1 MPARK
6 TWRAYGF
13 IYFYNVKSTAK
24 IFFLLSALACA
35 APLRAGDFDAL
46 PPAGNRFL
54 LLERKDAGRI
64 LGGAELST
72 AAETGEAGDLS
83 GGMPFNYSE
92 DSWNSAREAVETG
105 RFRQEELAP
114 LVSTAAFAE
123 EPAAPEQQV
132 EFRESGTS
140 LSVTGRKVIAL
151 SYSGKKFLNEQ
162 TTATRARSLSLF
174 EITQQ
179 MQVRMQGK
187 VGQKI
192 TVNVDYDDTKL
203 DKQDIS
209 VVYQG
214 DPNEVVQNVS
224 FGDIDLSLPATEFV
238 SYNKQLFG
246 IRADLKTNRLKFTF
260 VGSRT
265 KGLTKTRQF
274 TGNTQFQGVDIL
286 DTNYLRR
293 KYYDVSFGNTARL
306 PIRSGTERV
315 YIDQQTL
322 AQVDGITIFSMTG
335 KDMAVQSSTYTGRF
349 QLLSPNIDYVMDYSK
364 GLLTFNRTLNPQEVV
379 LIEYQ
384 NTGGTFL
391 SQNGSTGSVTADA
404 LAGEIFPA
412 IIKTPSDIAL
422 SSVPAISDLQVSH
435 KAELKTYYSI
445 GQSNIVRDNGNGNF
459 TVKVQDLNRTEVL
472 PTLTN
477 NMPKYPDTIEV
488 DFEQGIFRL
497 KQPFTLDGAPAA
509 SPDPQIYSAAPSS
522 KRIIRVEY
530 SFRFKTFLLEPSI
543 VLQSEVVR
551 VDGKKLGRN
560 EEYFIDYDSGFI
572 TFYYPERVG
581 QDSKIEIVYEVSPF
595 GGVGNQSLVGGRAS
609 YDFGSH
615 FSVGST
621 LLYQGGIKA
630 NTVPNITD
638 LTNSMMVYEGDAQLK
653 SLNLLGLRTS
663 LGGEA
668 AQSVLKPN
676 LNKYALIDNMEGV
689 KQEDSPSMDRN
700 FWFIAANPGLIPADP
715 LALPQGWYNEN
726 IKSSLINPASTSE
739 GTQQVLSINYDFNV
753 SSEVSIVYPLSATG
767 LDFSQKNVLEL
778 VVFGQKPLGLDGPQ
792 FNIHLGQISEDA
804 DGRGGESFICAS
816 GLVLNGA
823 PKSEDRN
830 CDEQVSSAEDIGW
843 LYAPAN
849 TSNTA
854 RYGAGNGRLDS
865 EDLNKNGRLDYGDF
879 TGGSFGYVNNAK
891 FRDNNDSGAEKNH
904 IDFDGW
910 HTLYLPLAIT
920 STDTFKWNAVKQVRI
935 SLKQKPGGATKGVIK
950 FARISTVGNTW
961 TVQTTTDTGSLQA
974 IGVNNQD
981 NPGYTPIHEAGGD
994 ATSVYNDLY
1003 GSASEQKQKSNSS
1016 ALTEQTLALIYA
1028 DIYSTS
1034 TVHVYRKF
1042 TTAIDIS
1049 QHEELRFLV
1058 KSESVDSGASFFI
1071 KAGDVNNY
1079 FKASVPLNFT
1089 GWRLITVK
1097 QKDTTEDK
1105 IPDVWVRSTPGV
1117 EISSRGTPSLQQV
1130 PQFIAGVEAT
1140 DAAGHGGTVYF
1151 NELHVAAP
1159 LTRKGNARKVEGS
1172 FEIPGWASFG
1182 GKHRF
1187 MDRSF
1192 QTPVTAIANQDNE
1205 QNSGYLNITRL
1216 SFFPVN
1222 VTAARQITVTPN
1234 TLTTGA
1240 NNLVNSLQQGRV
1252 KKFDGTASGNL
1263 SIGALP
1269 KLGLNY
1275 SKGVT
1280 DYSLLSRKDN
1290 RDLYA
1295 ANLAYSVPGS
1305 LRVLPRSINLN
1316 YSLGSS
1322 RVDYD
1327 ASGLAL
1333 TDGLFET
1340 RERTDAYGARLAFIP
1355 WNGSA
1360 FNPGYSLQTA
1370 REERAPVSD
1379 PLRTERYNK
1388 SMQQTMD
1395 VNSNFLF
1402 ARWLNP
1408 SVNYSV
1414 TTMESNNL
1422 NTTTVTV
1429 AQASR
1434 IFPAGRI
1441 KSVNRTAQGGVALT
1455 VSMNDLMPRNRL
1467 LRSLVLSSNYQIQ
1480 DGDSWTNVEKEYN
1493 TRSRLWLRDSMRPS
1507 SPFALRNSV
1516 TLRDTVSSTQ
1526 RWQPFEGYSFKGS
1539 AAPLSTLSLTNNFSN
1554 SVQRSEVTGTTSKSV
1569 NRTFPDMILSLSQLE
1584 TLLRARR
1591 WAQSATINLKYS
1603 RNTNEVKAVSFDTSG
1618 TYGTDLRFKLLN
1630 KVDTAASY
1638 NLRLSEKQDL
1648 RVNQRTQSVRHDD
1661 ATLQG
1666 TFDYK
1671 KFRFTPKMDYVS
1683 DKTKAALG
1691 VVTANT
1697 RTITPSMLIKSDFQ
1711 LPKGLKLPFM
1721 KKAILFTNR
1730 IVWTTTLSYA
1740 IKSSPITIA
1749 DNNRL
1754 FSLNSSADYEAAK
1767 NLRLT
1772 FNAGL
1777 QRLWH
1782 KYLKQEEY
1790 LSYQAGSTLTFQF

>member
-1 MPARK
+1 MKAK
-6 TWRAYGF
+6 
-13 IYFYNVKSTAK
+13 AK
-24 IFFLLSALACA
+24 IFLFLAALACA
-35 APLRAGDFDAL
+35 APSRAADFA
-46 PPAGNRFL
+46 PPVPVGGRFL
-54 LLERKDAGRI
+54 LLERKDPGKL
-64 LGGAELST
+64 LGGTEVST
-72 AAETGEAGDLS
+72 AAETGMENISGDL
-83 GGMPFNYSE
+83 PFSYSE

-105 RFRQEELAP
+105 RFRGEELSP
-114 LVSTAAFAE
+114 LPAAGTAAEAPAGP
-123 EPAAPEQQV
+123 EPQV

-151 SYSGKKFLNEQ
+151 SYSGKKFFNEQ

-214 DPNEVVQNVS
+214 DPSEVVQNVS

-246 IRADLKTNRLKFTF
+246 IRADLKTNRLKLTF

-274 TGNTQFQGVDIL
+274 TGNTQFQGADIL

-293 KYYDVSFGNTARL
+293 KYYDITFGNTTRL
-306 PIRSGTERV
+306 PIKSGTERI

-322 AQVDGITIFSMTG
+322 AQVDGVTVFALTG
-335 KDMAVQSSTYTGRF
+335 KDMAVQASTYTGRF
-349 QLLSPNIDYVMDYSK
+349 QLMNPGVDYVMDYAK

-379 LIEYQ
+379 IIDYQ
-384 NTGGTFL
+384 NMNGIPL
-391 SQNGSTGSVTADA
+391 SQNGSPASIAADIAPGSL
-404 LAGEIFPA
+404 LAVPA
-412 IIKTPSDIAL
+412 IIKTPNDISL
-422 SSVPAISDLQVSH
+422 SSEPAASDARVSH
-435 KAELKTYYSI
+435 KCEMKTYYSI
-445 GQSNIVRDNGNGNF
+445 GQSNIVRDNGSGNF
-459 TVKVQDLNRTEVL
+459 ILKVQDLNRTPVL
-472 PTLTN
+472 VRGYDPTPADVN
-477 NMPKYPDTIEV
+477 PVIKYPETIEV
-488 DFEQGIFRL
+488 DFEQGIIRL
-497 KQPFTLDGAPAA
+497 KNPFLSESSTSAA
-509 SPDPQIYSAAPSS
+509 DEQIYSAAPSS

-581 QDSKIEIVYEVSPF
+581 QDAKIEIVYEVSPF
-595 GGVGNQSLVGGRAS
+595 GGVGNQSLVGGRVS

-621 LLYQGGIKA
+621 LLYQGGIKS

-653 SLNLLGLRTS
+653 GLSLFGLKAS
-663 LGGEA
+663 LGAEA
-668 AQSVLKPN
+668 AQSRLNPN
-676 LNKYALIDNMEGV
+676 LNDYALIDNMEGV
-689 KQEDSPSMDRN
+689 KQEDSPSMDKN
-700 FWFIAANPGLIPADP
+700 FWFISANPTQGPADP
-715 LALPQGWYNEN
+715 LALDWYNEN
-726 IKSSLINPASTSE
+726 IKSNVINSASTSDSN
-739 GTQQVLSINYDFNV
+739 QLVLAYKYDF
-753 SSEVSIVYPLSATG
+753 SISTEVSIVYPLSTTG
-767 LDFSQKNVLEL
+767 LDFSQKNVLEM
-778 VVFGQKPLGLDGPQ
+778 VVYGENGTTAGTEGPQ
-792 FNIHLGQISEDA
+792 FNIHLGQVSEDA
-804 DGRGGESFICAS
+804 DNTGGQLFDHCAS
-816 GLVLNGA
+816 GLVLNHA
-823 PKSEDRN
+823 PKSEDLN
-830 CDEQVSSAEDIGW
+830 CDEQVSSSEDIGW
-843 LYAPAN
+843 LYAPPGA
-849 TSNTA
+849 SSK

-865 EDLNKNGRLDYGDF
+865 EDLNKNGRLDAQDF
-879 TGGSFGYVNNAK
+879 TGGGFGYVNGSKFTDTTDLLAK
-891 FRDNNDSGAEKNH
+891 NSVNFT
-904 IDFDGW
+904 GW
-910 HTLYLPLAIT
+910 RTLYLPLTIT
-920 STDTFKWNAVKQVRI
+920 STDTFKWNAIKQVRI
-935 SLKQKPGGATKGVIK
+935 SLKKAPGGASSGIIK
-950 FARISTVGNTW
+950 FARISAVGNTW
-961 TVQTTTDTGSLQA
+961 TVQSSTNTGSLQA

-981 NPGYTPIHEAGGD
+981 NPGYTPIHEAGGE
-994 ATSVYNDLY
+994 ATIVFNNLY
-1003 GSASEQKQKSNSS
+1003 GSVSEQKQKNNSS
-1016 ALTEQTLALIYA
+1016 GVTEQTLSLRY
-1028 DIYSTS
+1028 DNIYSAASS
-1034 TVHVYRKF
+1034 TGPTVYIYRKF

-1049 QHEELRFLV
+1049 QHEAVRFLV
-1058 KSESVDSGASFFI
+1058 KSESGPQSGVSFFL
-1071 KAGDVNNY
+1071 KAGDANTY

-1089 GWRLITVK
+1089 GWRLITIA
-1097 QKDTTEDK
+1097 QEDITGDK
-1105 IPDVWVRSTPGV
+1105 IPDIWAPSTPGV
-1117 EISSRGTPSLQQV
+1117 EITSRGMPSLQQV

-1140 DAAGHGGTVYF
+1140 DGSGHSGVVYF
-1151 NELHVAAP
+1151 NELHVSEP
-1159 LTRKGNARKVEGS
+1159 LVRVGNARKVEGA
-1172 FEIPGWASFG
+1172 FEIPGWFSFG

-1205 QNSGYLNITRL
+1205 QQTGYLNITRMA
-1216 SFFPVN
+1216 FFPVN
-1222 VTAARQITVTPN
+1222 LTAARQTTVTPN
-1234 TLTTGA
+1234 TLVTGS

-1252 KKFDGTASGNL
+1252 KKFDGSASGSLN
-1263 SIGALP
+1263 IGALP

-1275 SKGVT
+1275 SKGIT
-1280 DYSLLSRKDN
+1280 DYSLLSRKDD
-1290 RDLYA
+1290 RALYA
-1295 ANLAYSVPGS
+1295 ANVAYSVPGAVP
-1305 LRVLPRSINLN
+1305 VLPRSLNFN
-1316 YSLGSS
+1316 YSLGRS
-1322 RVDYD
+1322 RVNYD
-1327 ASGLAL
+1327 PSRLLNLAGLYE
-1333 TDGLFET
+1333 TD
-1340 RERTDAYGARLAFIP
+1340 ERTDAYGGKLTFIP
-1355 WNGSA
+1355 WNGSS

-1370 REERAPVSD
+1370 REERAPLSA
-1379 PLRTERYNK
+1379 PLQSERYAK
-1388 SMQQTMD
+1388 SMQQTVD
-1395 VNSNFLF
+1395 VNSNLLF

-1408 SVNYSV
+1408 SANYSV
-1414 TTMESNNL
+1414 TTIESNNL

-1429 AQASR
+1429 AQASK
-1434 IFPAGRI
+1434 IFAPGLI

-1455 VSMNDLMPRNRL
+1455 LSMNDLAPRNRL

-1480 DGDSWTNVEKEYN
+1480 DGDAWANVEKEYN
-1493 TRSRLWLRDSMRPS
+1493 TRPRLWLRDSMKPA
-1507 SPFALRNSV
+1507 SPYAQRNSV

-1554 SVQRSEVTGTTSKSV
+1554 SVQRSEITGTISKSV
-1569 NRTFPDMILSLSQLE
+1569 NRTFPDMIVSLSQLE
-1584 TLLRARR
+1584 NLLRVRR

-1603 RNTNEVKAVSFDTSG
+1603 RNTNEAKNISLDTSG

-1638 NLRLSEKQDL
+1638 NLRLSDKKDL
-1648 RVNQRTQSVRHDD
+1648 RVDQRTQETRHDD

-1666 TFDYK
+1666 TFDVR
-1671 KFRFTPKMDYVS
+1671 KFRFTPKADYVS
-1683 DKTKAALG
+1683 DVTKAALG

-1697 RTITPSMLIKSDFQ
+1697 RTITPSLLIKSDFQ

-1721 KKAILFTNR
+1721 KKAIVFTNR

-1777 QRLWH
+1777 QRFWH
-1782 KYLKQEEY
+1782 KFLKQEEY
-1790 LSYQAGSTLTFQF
+1790 LAYQAGSTLTFQF

>member
-1 MPARK
+1 MKA
-6 TWRAYGF
+6 TANILAF
-13 IYFYNVKSTAK
+13 ITV
-24 IFFLLSALACA
+24 LACA
-35 APLRAGDFDAL
+35 APSRAADFAA
-46 PPAGNRFL
+46 PSPSGGRFL
-54 LLERKDAGRI
+54 LLERKDAGKV

-72 AAETGEAGDLS
+72 AAETGDMEGTSGDL
-83 GGMPFNYSE
+83 PFSYSQ

-105 RFRQEELAP
+105 RFRHSELSP
-114 LVSTAAFAE
+114 LASAGLPAD

-151 SYSGKKFLNEQ
+151 SYSGKKFLNDQ
-162 TTATRARSLSLF
+162 NTVTRARSLSLF

-192 TVNVDYDDTKL
+192 TVNVDYDDTKQ

-246 IRADLKTNRLKFTF
+246 IRADLKTSRLKLTF

-265 KGLTKTRQF
+265 KGQTKTRQF
-274 TGNTQFQGVDIL
+274 TGNTQFQGADIL

-293 KYYDVSFGNTARL
+293 KYYDVTFGNTARL
-306 PIRSGTERV
+306 PLKSGTERV

-322 AQVDGITIFSMTG
+322 AQVDGVTIFEKTG
-335 KDMAVQSSTYTGRF
+335 KDMAVQSSSYTGRF
-349 QLLSPNIDYVMDYSK
+349 QLLSPGIDYVMDYSK
-364 GLLTFNRTLNPQEVV
+364 GLVTFNRTLNPQEVV
-379 LIEYQ
+379 IIEYQ

-391 SQNGSTGSVTADA
+391 SQNGSTSSITADA
-404 LAGEIFPA
+404 LPGEIFPA

-422 SSVPAISDLQVSH
+422 SSITAVSDLQVSH
-435 KAELKTYYSI
+435 KCELKTYYSI
-445 GQSNIVRDNGNGNF
+445 GQSNIVRDNGSGNF

-472 PTLTN
+472 PTATN
-477 NMPKYPDTIEV
+477 NMPKYPDSIEV

-497 KQPFTLDGAPAA
+497 KQPFTLDGEPAT

-560 EEYFIDYDSGFI
+560 EDYFIDYDSGFI

-581 QDSKIEIVYEVSPF
+581 QDSKIEIIYEVSPF
-595 GGVGNQSLVGGRAS
+595 GGVGNQSLVGGRVS

-615 FSVGST
+615 FSLGST
-621 LLYQGGIKA
+621 LLYQGGIKS
-630 NTVPNITD
+630 NTVPNVTD

-653 SLNLLGLRTS
+653 GLSLFGLKAS
-663 LGGEA
+663 LGAEA
-668 AQSVLKPN
+668 AQSRLNPN
-676 LNKYALIDNMEGV
+676 LNDYALIDNMEGV
-689 KQEDSPSMDRN
+689 KQEDSPAMDKN
-700 FWFIAANPGLIPADP
+700 YWFIAANPTTSPADP
-715 LALPQGWYNEN
+715 LALDWYNEN
-726 IKSSLINPASTSE
+726 ISATEINSAATSE
-739 GTQQVLSINYDFNV
+739 GTQQVLSIRYDFTKAQ
-753 SSEVSIVYPLSATG
+753 EVSIVYPLSPTG

-778 VVFGQKPLGLDGPQ
+778 VVYGSTGAYGPQ
-792 FNIHLGQISEDA
+792 FNIHLGQVNEDA
-804 DGRGGESFICAS
+804 DNTGGDTFSCAS
-816 GLVLNGA
+816 GRVITFA
-823 PKSEDRN
+823 PSSEDLN
-830 CDEQVSSAEDIGW
+830 CDEQVSSSEDIGW
-843 LYAPAN
+843 LYKVGA
-849 TSNTA
+849 SER
-854 RYGAGNGRLDS
+854 RYGAANGRLDS
-865 EDLNKNGRLDYGDF
+865 EDLNKNGRLDAQDF
-879 TGGSFGYVNNAK
+879 TGGSFGYVNGSK
-891 FRDNNDSGAEKNH
+891 FADNNDSGALKNQ
-904 IDFDGW
+904 INFDGW

-920 STDTFKWNAVKQVRI
+920 STDTFKWNAIKQVRI
-935 SLKQKPGGATKGVIK
+935 SLKKSAGGSDTGVVK

-961 TVQTTTDTGSLQA
+961 TVQSSTNTGSIQA
-974 IGVNNQD
+974 IGMNNQD

-994 ATSVYNDLY
+994 AASVFNDLY
-1003 GSASEQKQKSNSS
+1003 GSVSEQKQKTNASS
-1016 ALTEQTLALIYA
+1016 LTEQTLALNYGNISA
-1028 DIYSTS
+1028 TS
-1034 TVHVYRKF
+1034 TVYVYRKF

-1049 QHEELRFLV
+1049 QHEKVRFLV
-1058 KSESVDSGASFFI
+1058 RGPNSDGSTDANSAGSSFYI
-1071 KAGDVNNY
+1071 RAGDANNY
-1079 FKASVPLNFT
+1079 FKAAVPLDFT
-1089 GWRLITVK
+1089 GWRLITVS
-1097 QKDTTEDK
+1097 QEDVNGDK
-1105 IPDVWVRSTPGV
+1105 IPDIWVPSTSGV

-1130 PQFIAGVEAT
+1130 PQIIVGVEAT
-1140 DAAGHGGTVYF
+1140 DANSHTGVVYF
-1151 NELHVAAP
+1151 NELHVADP
-1159 LTRKGNARKVEGS
+1159 LTRVGNARKVEGA
-1172 FEIPGWASFG
+1172 FEIPGWFSFG

-1187 MDRSF
+1187 VDRSF

-1205 QNSGYLNITRL
+1205 QQTGYLNITRL
-1216 SFFPVN
+1216 AFFPVN

-1234 TLTTGA
+1234 TLATGS

-1252 KKFDGTASGNL
+1252 KKFDATASGSL

-1275 SKGVT
+1275 SKGIT
-1280 DYSLLSRKDN
+1280 DYNLLSRKDD
-1290 RDLYA
+1290 RALYA

-1305 LRVLPRSINLN
+1305 LPVLPRSLNLN
-1316 YSLGSS
+1316 YSLGLSKVAYDPS
-1322 RVDYD
+1322 RLLNLT
-1327 ASGLAL
+1327 GLYE
-1333 TDGLFET
+1333 TD
-1340 RERTDAYGARLAFIP
+1340 ERTDAYGAKLSFVP
-1355 WNGSA
+1355 WNGSS

-1370 REERAPVSD
+1370 REERAPLSS
-1379 PLRTERYNK
+1379 PLQSERYTK
-1388 SMQQTMD
+1388 SMQQTVD
-1395 VNSNFLF
+1395 VNSNLLV

-1408 SVNYSV
+1408 SINYSV

-1422 NTTTVTV
+1422 NITTVTV
-1429 AQASR
+1429 AQSSAV
-1434 IFPAGRI
+1434 FNAGSI
-1441 KSVNRTAQGGVALT
+1441 KSVNRTAQGGVSLT
-1455 VSMNDLMPRNRL
+1455 LNLNDLMPRNRL

-1480 DGDSWTNVEKEYN
+1480 DGDAWTNVEKEYN
-1493 TRSRLWLRDSMRPS
+1493 TRPRLWLRDSMKPA

-1539 AAPLSTLSLTNNFSN
+1539 AAPLNTLSLTNNFTN
-1554 SVQRSEVTGTTSKSV
+1554 SVQRSEVTGTISKSV

-1584 TLLRARR
+1584 TLLRVRR

-1603 RNTNEVKAVSFDTSG
+1603 RNTNEAKSVSLDTSG
-1618 TYGTDLRFKLLN
+1618 TYGTDLRFKLMN

-1638 NLRLSEKQDL
+1638 NLRLTDKKDL
-1648 RVNQRTQSVRHDD
+1648 RVNQRTQVTKHDD

-1671 KFRFTPKMDYVS
+1671 KFRFTPKVDYVS
-1683 DKTKAALG
+1683 DKTEAALG

-1697 RTITPSMLIKSDFQ
+1697 KTITPSMLIKSDFQ

-1721 KKAILFTNR
+1721 KQAIVFTNR

-1772 FNAGL
+1772 FNLGL
-1777 QRLWH
+1777 QRFWH
-1782 KYLKQEEY
+1782 KFLKQEEY
-1790 LSYQAGSTLTFQF
+1790 VSYQAGSTLTFQF

>member
-1 MPARK
+1 M
-6 TWRAYGF
+6 
-13 IYFYNVKSTAK
+13 NAK
-24 IFFLLSALACA
+24 ATTILLLTALACA
-35 APLRAGDFDAL
+35 APLRAEDFDAPL
-46 PPAGNRFL
+46 PSGGRFL
-54 LLERKDAGRI
+54 LLEREDPGAI
-64 LGGAELST
+64 LSSPGVST
-72 AAETGEAGDLS
+72 AAETGEPGDFS
-83 GGMPFNYSE
+83 GELPFSYSR

-105 RFRQEELAP
+105 RFKSEELLPPQPATLP
-114 LVSTAAFAE
+114 TE

-214 DPNEVVQNVS
+214 DPSEVVQNVS

-246 IRADLKTNRLKFTF
+246 IRADLKTNRLKMTF

-265 KGLTKTRQF
+265 KGQTKTRQF
-274 TGNTQFQGVDIL
+274 TGNTQSQGVDIL

-293 KYYDVSFGNTARL
+293 KYYDVTFGNTARL
-306 PIRSGTERV
+306 PVKSGTERV

-322 AQVDGITIFSMTG
+322 AQVDGVTVFALTG
-335 KDMAVQSSTYTGRF
+335 KDLAVQTSTYTGRF
-349 QLLSPNIDYVMDYSK
+349 QLLSPGIDYVMDYSK
-364 GLLTFNRTLNPQEVV
+364 GLVTFNRTLSPQEVV
-379 LIEYQ
+379 IIDFQ
-384 NTGGTFL
+384 NAGGTQL
-391 SQNGSTGSVTADA
+391 SQNSSTSTLDTAA
-404 LAGEIFPA
+404 TLAVPA

-422 SSVPAISDLQVSH
+422 SSDTALAAQQVSH
-435 KAELKTYYSI
+435 KRELKTYYSI

-459 TVKVQDLNRTEVL
+459 ILKVQDLNRTEVL
-472 PTLTN
+472 PTITN

-488 DFEQGIFRL
+488 DFEQGIFQL
-497 KQPFTLDGAPAA
+497 KQPFTLDGEPAT

-522 KRIIRVEY
+522 KRVLRVEY
-530 SFRFKTFLLEPSI
+530 SYRFKTFLLEPSI

-595 GGVGNQSLVGGRAS
+595 GGVGNQSLVGGRVS

-615 FSVGST
+615 FSLGST

-638 LTNSMMVYEGDAQLK
+638 LTNSMMVYEGDTQLK
-653 SLNLLGLRTS
+653 GLNLLGLKAS
-663 LGGEA
+663 LGAEA
-668 AQSVLKPN
+668 AQSRLNPN
-676 LNKYALIDNMEGV
+676 LNENALIDNMEGV
-689 KQEDSPSMDRN
+689 KQEDSPSMDKN
-700 FWFIAANPGLIPADP
+700 FWFIAANPTAGPADP
-715 LALPQGWYNEN
+715 LALPQDWYNEN
-726 IKSSLINPASTSE
+726 VKISEINPASASE
-739 GTQQVLSINYDFNV
+739 GTQQVLSVSYDFTT
-753 SSEVSIVYPLSATG
+753 SQEISIVYPLSATG

-778 VVFGQKPLGLDGPQ
+778 VVHGSTGAAGPL
-792 FNIHLGQISEDA
+792 FNIHLGQINEDA
-804 DGRGGESFICAS
+804 DNTGGQNFTCAS
-816 GLVLNGA
+816 GLVLTAA
-823 PKSEDRN
+823 PKSEDLN
-830 CDEQVSSAEDIGW
+830 CDQQVSSTEDIGW
-843 LYAPAN
+843 LYKVGA
-849 TSNTA
+849 SEK

-865 EDLNKNGRLDYGDF
+865 EDLNKNGRLDAQDF
-879 TGGSFGYVNNAK
+879 TGGSFGYVNGSK
-891 FRDNNDSGAEKNH
+891 FRDNNDSGTEKNQ
-904 IDFDGW
+904 INFNGW

-935 SLKQKPGGATKGVIK
+935 SLKKSPGGSNSGVVK
-950 FARISTVGNTW
+950 FARISAVGNTW
-961 TVQTTTDTGSLQA
+961 TVQSSTNTGSIQA
-974 IGVNNQD
+974 IAVNNVD
-981 NPGYTPIHEAGGD
+981 NPGYTPIHEAGGE
-994 ATSVYNDLY
+994 ATIVYNDLY
-1003 GSASEQKQKSNSS
+1003 GSASEQKQKSNSGTLS
-1016 ALTEQTLALIYA
+1016 EQTLSLNYEN
-1028 DIYSTS
+1028 IYSSS

-1042 TTAIDIS
+1042 STAIDVS
-1049 QHEELRFLV
+1049 QHEKVRFLV
-1058 KSESVDSGASFFI
+1058 KSESGAQSGVNFYVKS
-1071 KAGDVNNY
+1071 GDVNNY
-1079 FKASVPLNFT
+1079 FKASVPLDFT
-1089 GWRLITVK
+1089 GWKLITIG
-1097 QKDTTEDK
+1097 QEDTPGGDK
-1105 IPDVWVRSTPGV
+1105 IPDFWVRSTQGV

-1130 PQFIAGVEAT
+1130 PQFIVGLEAT
-1140 DAAGHGGTVYF
+1140 DGSGHAGTVYF
-1151 NELHVAAP
+1151 NELHVADP
-1159 LTRKGNARKVEGS
+1159 LTRTGSARKVEGV
-1172 FEIPGWASFG
+1172 FEIPGWFSFG

-1205 QNSGYLNITRL
+1205 QNTGYLNITRL

-1234 TLTTGA
+1234 TLTTGS

-1252 KKFDGTASGNL
+1252 KKFDGAASGSLN
-1263 SIGALP
+1263 IKALP
-1269 KLGLNY
+1269 TIGLNY
-1275 SKGVT
+1275 SKGIT
-1280 DYSLLSRKDN
+1280 DYSLLSRTDDRN
-1290 RDLYA
+1290 LYA
-1295 ANLAYSVPGS
+1295 ANLSYSVPGA
-1305 LRVLPRSINLN
+1305 LPVLPRSISLN
-1316 YSLGSS
+1316 YSLGLSK
-1322 RVDYD
+1322 VDYD
-1327 ASGLAL
+1327 ASKLLVA
-1333 TDGLFET
+1333 DSLFRT
-1340 RERTDAYGARLAFIP
+1340 KERTDAYGAKFSFIP
-1355 WNGSA
+1355 WNGSSL
-1360 FNPGYSLQTA
+1360 NPGYSLQTA

-1379 PLRTERYNK
+1379 PLRSEHYNK
-1388 SMQQTMD
+1388 SLQQTVD
-1395 VNSNFLF
+1395 ANSNLLF

-1408 SVNYSV
+1408 AVNYSV
-1414 TTMESNNL
+1414 TTIESNNL
-1422 NTTTVTV
+1422 NVTTVTV
-1429 AQASR
+1429 AQTSQL
-1434 IFPAGRI
+1434 FPAGRI
-1441 KSVNRTAQGGVALT
+1441 KSVNRTAQGGVSLT
-1455 VSMNDLMPRNRL
+1455 LNMNDLAPRNRL

-1480 DGDSWTNVEKEYN
+1480 DGDSWANVEKEYD
-1493 TRSRLWLRDSMRPS
+1493 TRSRLWLRDSMRPA
-1507 SPFALRNSV
+1507 SPFAQRNSV

-1526 RWQPFEGYSFKGS
+1526 RWQPFEGYTLKGS

-1554 SVQRSEVTGTTSKSV
+1554 SVQRSEVTGTISKSV

-1584 TLLRARR
+1584 TLVRARR
-1591 WAQSATINLKYS
+1591 WATSATINLKYS
-1603 RNTNEVKAVSFDTSG
+1603 RNTNEVKAVSLDTSG
-1618 TYGTDLRFKLLN
+1618 TYGTDLRFRLLN

-1638 NLRLSEKQDL
+1638 NLRLTEKKDL
-1648 RVNQRTQSVRHDD
+1648 RVNQRTQAVTHND

-1666 TFDYK
+1666 TFDYR
-1671 KFRFTPKMDYVS
+1671 KFRFTPKADYVS
-1683 DKTKAALG
+1683 DKTRAALG

-1697 RTITPSMLIKSDFQ
+1697 RTITPSLLIKSDFQ

-1721 KKAILFTNR
+1721 KKTILFTNR

-1754 FSLNSSADYEAAK
+1754 FSLNTSADYEAAK

-1777 QRLWH
+1777 QRFWH
-1782 KYLKQEEY
+1782 KFLKQEEY

>member
-1 MPARK
+1 MKA
-6 TWRAYGF
+6 
-13 IYFYNVKSTAK
+13 TAK
-24 IFFLLSALACA
+24 IILILSALACA

-72 AAETGEAGDLS
+72 AAETGEAGELS

-114 LVSTAAFAE
+114 LLSTAAYAE

-246 IRADLKTNRLKFTF
+246 IRADLKTNRLKLTF

-265 KGLTKTRQF
+265 KGQTKTRQF
-274 TGNTQFQGVDIL
+274 TGNTQSQGVDIL

-306 PIRSGTERV
+306 PIKSGTERV

-322 AQVDGITIFSMTG
+322 AQVDGVTIFQMAG
-335 KDMAVQSSTYTGRF
+335 KDMAVQSSSYTGRF
-349 QLLSPNIDYVMDYSK
+349 TLLSPGIDYVMDYSK
-364 GLLTFNRTLNPQEVV
+364 GLVTFNRTLNPQEVV

-391 SQNGSTGSVTADA
+391 SQNGSTSSITADA
-404 LAGEIFPA
+404 LAGEILPA

-422 SSVPAISDLQVSH
+422 SSVPAISDQQVSH

-459 TVKVQDLNRTEVL
+459 TLKVQDLNRTEVL

-477 NMPKYPDTIEV
+477 NMPKYSETIEV
-488 DFEQGIFRL
+488 DFEQGIFHL
-497 KQPFTLDGAPAA
+497 KQPFTLDGAPAT

-595 GGVGNQSLVGGRAS
+595 GGVGNQSLVGGRVS

-621 LLYQGGIKA
+621 LLYQGGIKS

-653 SLNLLGLRTS
+653 GLNLFGLKAS
-663 LGGEA
+663 LGAEA
-668 AQSVLKPN
+668 AQSRMNPN
-676 LNKYALIDNMEGV
+676 LNDYALIDNMEGV
-689 KQEDSPSMDRN
+689 KQEDSPAMDKN
-700 FWFIAANPGLIPADP
+700 FWFITANPTMTPADP
-715 LALPQGWYNEN
+715 LALDWYNEN
-726 IKSSLINPASTSE
+726 IQANVINPASTSE
-739 GTQQVLSINYDFNV
+739 GTQQVLAINYDFTT
-753 SSEVSIVYPLSATG
+753 SQEISIVYPLSATG

-778 VVFGQKPLGLDGPQ
+778 VVYGSTGTSGPL
-792 FNIHLGQISEDA
+792 FNIHLGQVNEDA
-804 DGRGGESFICAS
+804 DNSGGDRFVCAS
-816 GLVLNGA
+816 GIVLVGA
-823 PKSEDRN
+823 PSSEDLN
-830 CDEQVSSAEDIGW
+830 CDEQVSSSEDIGW
-843 LYAPAN
+843 LYKVGA
-849 TSNTA
+849 SEK

-865 EDLNKNGRLDYGDF
+865 EDLNKNGRLDAQDF
-879 TGGSFGYVNNAK
+879 TGGSFGYVNGSK
-891 FRDNNDSGAEKNH
+891 FRDNNDSGAEKNQ
-904 IDFDGW
+904 INFDGW

-920 STDTFKWNAVKQVRI
+920 STDTFKWNAIKQVRI
-935 SLKQKPGGATKGVIK
+935 SLKKSPGGSNSGVVK

-961 TVQTTTDTGSLQA
+961 TVQTTTDTGSIQA
-974 IGVNNQD
+974 IAVNNQD
-981 NPGYTPIHEAGGD
+981 NPGYTPLHEAGGD
-994 ATSVYNDLY
+994 ATSVFNDLY

-1016 ALTEQTLALIYA
+1016 SLTEQTLALNYS
-1028 DIYSTS
+1028 DIYSSS

-1042 TTAIDIS
+1042 STAIDIS
-1049 QHEELRFLV
+1049 QHEKIRFLV
-1058 KSESVDSGASFFI
+1058 KSESGINNGASFVI
-1071 KAGDVNNY
+1071 KAGDLNNY

-1089 GWRLITVK
+1089 GWRLITIGQEDV
-1097 QKDTTEDK
+1097 TGDK
-1105 IPDVWVRSTPGV
+1105 IPDIWVPSTPGV
-1117 EISSRGTPSLQQV
+1117 DVSSRGTPSLQQV
-1130 PQFIAGVEAT
+1130 PQFIVGVEDT
-1140 DAAGHGGTVYF
+1140 DGTGDTGTVYF
-1151 NELHVAAP
+1151 NELHVASP
-1159 LTRKGNARKVEGS
+1159 LTRIGNARKVEGA
-1172 FEIPGWASFG
+1172 FEIPGWFSFG

-1205 QNSGYLNITRL
+1205 QQTGYLNITRL

-1305 LRVLPRSINLN
+1305 LPVLPRSINLN

-1327 ASGLAL
+1327 ASGLLL

-1340 RERTDAYGARLAFIP
+1340 RERTDAYGARLSFIP

-1429 AQASR
+1429 AQTSQ
-1434 IFPAGRI
+1434 IFQAGRI

-1493 TRSRLWLRDSMRPS
+1493 TRSRLWLRDSMRPA

-1554 SVQRSEVTGTTSKSV
+1554 SVQRSEVTGTISKSV
-1569 NRTFPDMILSLSQLE
+1569 NRTFPDVILSLSQLE

-1630 KVDTAASY
+1630 KVDTAVSY